1 MESLIGL
8 GKAGCNVVSLLK
20 KHPVYNDFYIDVG
33 SKGDR
38 CINLEDYSKTEDYEE
53 NPPDLSLHL
62 SKINRKVH
70 FFMAGSGKI
79 SGASLATLQQIKER
93 DLDVTYMRPDL
104 DSIGTIGF
112 RRERVVFNVL
122 QQFARSGL
130 LTNLTLIE
138 NSSLEAILGDVPI
151 IGYYERLNSLLATT
165 YHMLNVFK
173 HSAPLMGSPEERSDI
188 ARISTMGLL
197 DVETGEEKLFYPMER
212 ITEKTLYFA
221 FNEEK
226 LKTDGTLVK
235 KIKEI
240 MKKKLDTGVKTN
252 YNVYATQYKT
262 DYGYSVARTS
272 VIQGE
277 DYNG

>member
-8 GKAGCNVVSLLK
+8 GKAGCNVVSLLE
-20 KHPVYNDFYIDVG
+20 KHPVYNDFYIDAG
-33 SKGDR
+33 AKGDR
-38 CINLEDYSKTEDYEE
+38 HISLIDYAKTEDYEQ
-53 NPPDLSLHL
+53 NPPNLNPYLSDI
-62 SKINRKVH
+62 KNRIH

-79 SGASLATLQQIKER
+79 SGACLATLQQIKER
-93 DLDVTYMRPDL
+93 DLNVVYVRPDL

-112 RRERVVFNVL
+112 RRERVAFNVL

-130 LTNLTLIE
+130 FTNLTLVE

-151 IGYYERLNSLLATT
+151 IGYYDRLNSLLATT

-197 DVETGEEKLFYPMER
+197 DIESGEERLFYPLER

-221 FNEEK
+221 FNEER

-235 KIKEI
+235 KIKQI
-240 MKKKLDTGVKTN
+240 MKKKVDMGIKIN

-262 DYGYSVARTS
+262 DYGYCVARTS

-277 DYNG
+277 DLQ